1 MERLRRSAATW
12 MLEFATVV
20 LVSGS
25 IVACEQVPVPPLST
39 APATAV
45 APVSTETPT
54 GRGSLTTGSPTA
66 AGPVEPLS
74 SGSPT
79 AIGNTSS
86 KPTVSKTDAMKQGVP
101 NGLVGKSVEA
111 AQADLSAA
119 GILFTVSFRETEDA
133 GVGVVLE
140 VDPVGGTVLS
150 EGQSVVLLVGKL
162 KEPVGPTVPT
172 DLVNKPVNAAQADLS
187 AKGIPYTVTY
197 RETEDAGLGVVLEVD
212 PVGGTV
218 LSQGQSVVLLVGKLK
233 EPVGPTVPS
242 DLVNKPVEAAQADLS
257 AAGILFTVSF
267 RETEDAG
274 VGVVLEVDPVGGTVL
289 SEGQSVVLLVGKL
302 KEPVGPIVPT
312 DLVNKPVNAAQA
324 DLSAKGIPYTV
335 TYRETEDAGVGVV
348 LEVDPVGGTVI
359 KDGQGI
365 VLLVGKAK
373 DGSPANSTYG
383 WGLSQKP
390 LRVVAPAEFR
400 RWTLPT

>member
-197 RETEDAGLGVVLEVD
+197 RETEDAG
-212 PVGGTV
+212 
-218 LSQGQSVVLLVGKLK
+218 
-233 EPVGPTVPS
+233 
-242 DLVNKPVEAAQADLS
+242 
-257 AAGILFTVSF
+257 
-267 RETEDAG
+267 
-274 VGVVLEVDPVGGTVL
+274 
-289 SEGQSVVLLVGKL
+289 
-302 KEPVGPIVPT
+302 
-312 DLVNKPVNAAQA
+312 
-324 DLSAKGIPYTV
+324 
-335 TYRETEDAGVGVV
+335 VGVV

>member
-12 MLEFATVV
+12 MLELATVV

-54 GRGSLTTGSPTA
+54 GGGTLTTGSPTA
-66 AGPVEPLS
+66 AGTVGPLS

-79 AIGNTSS
+79 AIGSTSS
-86 KPTVSKTDAMKQGVP
+86 KPTVSKTDAMKQRVP
-101 NGLVGKSVEA
+101 KGLVGKS
-111 AQADLSAA
+111 
-119 GILFTVSFRETEDA
+119 
-133 GVGVVLE
+133 
-140 VDPVGGTVLS
+140 
-150 EGQSVVLLVGKL
+150 
-162 KEPVGPTVPT
+162 
-172 DLVNKPVNAAQADLS
+172 
-187 AKGIPYTVTY
+187 
-197 RETEDAGLGVVLEVD
+197 
-212 PVGGTV
+212 
-218 LSQGQSVVLLVGKLK
+218 
-233 EPVGPTVPS
+233 
-242 DLVNKPVEAAQADLS
+242 VEAAQADLS

-359 KDGQGI
+359 KDGQSI

>member
-1 MERLRRSAATW
+1 
-12 MLEFATVV
+12 
-20 LVSGS
+20 
-25 IVACEQVPVPPLST
+25 
-39 APATAV
+39 
-45 APVSTETPT
+45 
-54 GRGSLTTGSPTA
+54 
-66 AGPVEPLS
+66 
-74 SGSPT
+74 
-79 AIGNTSS
+79 
-86 KPTVSKTDAMKQGVP
+86 MKQRVP
-101 NGLVGKSVEA
+101 KGLVGKSVEA

-119 GILFTVSFRETEDA
+119 GILFTVSFRESEDA

-197 RETEDAGLGVVLEVD
+197 RETEDAG
-212 PVGGTV
+212 
-218 LSQGQSVVLLVGKLK
+218 
-233 EPVGPTVPS
+233 
-242 DLVNKPVEAAQADLS
+242 
-257 AAGILFTVSF
+257 
-267 RETEDAG
+267 
-274 VGVVLEVDPVGGTVL
+274 
-289 SEGQSVVLLVGKL
+289 
-302 KEPVGPIVPT
+302 
-312 DLVNKPVNAAQA
+312 
-324 DLSAKGIPYTV
+324 
-335 TYRETEDAGVGVV
+335 VGVV

-359 KDGQGI
+359 KDGQSI

-373 DGSPANSTYG
+373 NASPANSTYG